1 MFNGMLETCT
11 NDNQLGIVI
20 SHEIAHVLLNHTG
33 EKLTYVNFI
42 SALLFVPMA
51 VLWAFLPNDGIGK
64 ILFLYIFNLKNLL
77 QACA

>member
-1 MFNGMLETCT
+1 MLETCS
-11 NDNQLGIVI
+11 NDNQLGIII

-33 EKLTYVNFI
+33 ENLTYVNFI

-64 ILFLYIFNLKNLL
+64 IHIYQNSKMYKSMIKCHF
-77 QACA
+77 